1 MEGDNVIHLSDEA
14 VAVDLFFT
22 PFPHGVFCGRPS
34 SFTDPFITNSSEEP
48 PAITVSTNHYQLVDS
63 VKTRRDQSNKRE
75 VFYHSHDRIFKLDLD
90 TSAVTAVSPTQ
101 HTTICH
107 NVWNNFLIIGTTQ
120 ELIVWNMHNIT
131 PDSLQA
137 APMCRQMIGC
147 MVNSINFHATESG
160 LRLLVACNTHHPGVI
175 VYSFPE
181 MKELKRMDVPSHDNA
196 TYISYCS
203 VSPDGT
209 KMIVVGDKGECYLYK
224 VENDDYILHKTV
236 AVDGRDNS
244 HICGWSAD
252 SSHFALSAPTRQL
265 VQVFGSDA
273 SPLWSFSTK
282 PKQKRQGDM
291 YYEFFGVEGAMES
304 LRFSPKDRHILAFAG
319 GKRFYVVNTSTGQG
333 QTFMCGNDGNFV
345 GVDFSECGR
354 TVFVGSNTG
363 IYEFGMKRKET
374 LVDLCLDS
382 IRANIVYWHEQKQI
396 DWKRQVPDSLV
407 DRLFF
412 GHEPQTYVEQL
423 KRMTQARA
431 QAATSQARTDLDRLK
446 GRKKKNKK
454 PNCVVN

>member
-1 MEGDNVIHLSDEA
+1 MQRNQIIN
-14 VAVDLFFT
+14 
-22 PFPHGVFCGRPS
+22 PQNRPS

-175 VYSFPE
+175 
-181 MKELKRMDVPSHDNA
+181 
-196 TYISYCS
+196 
-203 VSPDGT
+203 
-209 KMIVVGDKGECYLYK
+209 
-224 VENDDYILHKTV
+224 
-236 AVDGRDNS
+236 
-244 HICGWSAD
+244 
-252 SSHFALSAPTRQL
+252 
-265 VQVFGSDA
+265 
-273 SPLWSFSTK
+273 
-282 PKQKRQGDM
+282 
-291 YYEFFGVEGAMES
+291 
-304 LRFSPKDRHILAFAG
+304 
-319 GKRFYVVNTSTGQG
+319 
-333 QTFMCGNDGNFV
+333 
-345 GVDFSECGR
+345 
-354 TVFVGSNTG
+354 
-363 IYEFGMKRKET
+363 EFGMKRKET

-412 GHEPQTYVEQL
+412 GHERQTYVEQL